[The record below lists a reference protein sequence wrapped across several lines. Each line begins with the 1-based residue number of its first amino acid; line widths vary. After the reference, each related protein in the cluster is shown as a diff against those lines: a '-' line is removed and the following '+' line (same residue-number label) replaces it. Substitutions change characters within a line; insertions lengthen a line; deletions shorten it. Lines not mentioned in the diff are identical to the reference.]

1 MQFNLRNKVVWVTGA
16 SSGIGLALAEE
27 LYNEGAKLVISARN
41 ESQLIEIKNKFPI
54 KENCLVLPFDLKNST
69 EFEKYHQQI
78 IEKFGR
84 CDVLINNGGFSQ
96 RSKAMETTQ
105 ALEREIMEID
115 YFAQV
120 ALAKTVLPSMK
131 KLGGGKIV
139 VVSSIAGKFGF
150 YLRSTY
156 SAAKHALQG
165 YFESLRLE
173 EEGNNI
179 SILLVYPGKIKT
191 NISLNAV
198 LSNGNKHN
206 SIDKS
211 FENCMTAQECAR
223 NIIVAIKNNSEEILV
238 GRKEILMVK
247 IKNYFPLIFRKLIRK
262 IKRE

>member
-1 MQFNLRNKVVWVTGA
+1 MQFDLRNKVVWVTGA
-16 SSGIGLALAEE
+16 SSGIGLALADE

-54 KENCLVLPFDLKNST
+54 KEYCLVLPFDLKNSA
-69 EFEKYHQQI
+69 EFEQYHQQI
-78 IEKFGR
+78 IKNFGR

-120 ALAKTVLPSMK
+120 ALAKTVLPTMK

-179 SILLVYPGKIKT
+179 SVLLVYPGKIKT
-191 NISLNAV
+191 NISINAV
-198 LSNGNKHN
+198 LPDGNKHN

-247 IKNYFPLIFRKLIRK
+247 IKNYFPIIFKKLIRK

>member
-1 MQFNLRNKVVWVTGA
+1 MQFDLRNKVVWVTGA
-16 SSGIGLALAEE
+16 SSGIGLALADE

-54 KENCLVLPFDLKNST
+54 KENCLVLPFDLKNT
-69 EFEKYHQQI
+69 PEFEQYHQQI
-78 IEKFGR
+78 IKKFGR

-120 ALAKTVLPSMK
+120 ALAKTVLPTMI

-191 NISLNAV
+191 NISINAV
-198 LSNGNKHN
+198 LSDGNKHN
-206 SIDKS
+206 SVDKS

-247 IKNYFPLIFRKLIRK
+247 IKNYFPLIFKKLIRK

>member
-54 KENCLVLPFDLKNST
+54 KENCLVLPFDLKNSA

-78 IEKFGR
+78 IENFGR

-120 ALAKTVLPSMK
+120 ALAKIVLPTMK

-191 NISLNAV
+191 NISINAV
-198 LSNGNKHN
+198 LSDGNKHN
-206 SIDKS
+206 SVDKS

-247 IKNYFPLIFRKLIRK
+247 IKNYFPIIFKKLIRK

>member
-1 MQFNLRNKVVWVTGA
+1 MQFDLRNKVVWVTGA
-16 SSGIGLALAEE
+16 SSGIGLALADE

-54 KENCLVLPFDLKNST
+54 KENCLVLPFDLKNSA
-69 EFEKYHQQI
+69 EFEQYHQQI
-78 IEKFGR
+78 IKNFGR

-120 ALAKTVLPSMK
+120 ALAKTVLPTMK